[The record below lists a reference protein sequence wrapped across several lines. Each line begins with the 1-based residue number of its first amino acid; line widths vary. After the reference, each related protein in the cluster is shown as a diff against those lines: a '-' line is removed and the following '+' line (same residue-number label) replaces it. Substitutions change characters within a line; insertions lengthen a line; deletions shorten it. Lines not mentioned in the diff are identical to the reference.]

1 MKLTVHGALSV
12 RQRGL
17 SLIELLVAMVIGLI
31 VTLAVTSVI
40 TVGEGKRR
48 TTTSTNDMDQA
59 GAYAAYLLDR
69 AVRSAGS
76 SLTQSTQPTD
86 RGVFGCRLNVAFKSA
101 SLLPASAFPAPF
113 AKNFKAASD
122 LRVAPVLIAKS
133 QSDAGSDVLVVM
145 GGDAVAGGVPRGLT
159 DPGSANTLSMDNT
172 VGISTDDLVLVSQ
185 NGTAD
190 CLLEQVTGTSTKVL
204 TVGGTY
210 YTAGKTTSLQTLAAS
225 TSTYVTPLGNP
236 ANGNVQFQL
245 FGVGDSSTLYGY
257 DLLQGGGT
265 ATAQALADGVIQMRA
280 LYGLDTN
287 GDGILDAWADPG
299 ATGYDISTVMTTTAT
314 LRQIVAVRVA
324 LVMRSASKE
333 RDPVSAASL
342 TLFGDAVDASKK
354 SLAQTVT
361 LTGADDTYYRYRV
374 VDFTVPLRNMLLLP

>member
-1 MKLTVHGALSV
+1 MRPAFHGALPA

-76 SLTQSTQPTD
+76 SLIQSTQPTD
-86 RGVFGCRLNVAFKSA
+86 RGVFGCKLNAA

-122 LRVAPVLIAKS
+122 LRVAPVLIAKN
-133 QSDAGSDVLVVM
+133 QSDAGSDVLIVM

-159 DPGSANTLSMDNT
+159 DPGSATTLSMDNI
-172 VGISTDDLVLVSQ
+172 VGISTGDLVLVSQ
-185 NGTAD
+185 NGTTD
-190 CLLEQVTGTSTKVL
+190 CLLEQVSGTSTKVL
-204 TVGGTY
+204 TLGGTY
-210 YTAGKTTSLQTLAAS
+210 YTAGKSSALETLAAS

-236 ANGNVQFQL
+236 ANGNIQFQL
-245 FGVGDSSTLYGY
+245 FGVGDNRTLYGY
-257 DLLQGGGT
+257 DLLQVGGT
-265 ATAQALADGVIQMRA
+265 TTAQALADSVIEMHA

-299 ATGYDISTVMTTTAT
+299 ATGYDIATVMTTTAT
-314 LRQIVAVRVA
+314 IKQIVAVRVA

-333 RDPVSAASL
+333 RDTVSANSL
-342 TLFGDAVDASKK
+342 TLFADAVDASKK
-354 SLAQTVT
+354 SLAQTVK
-361 LTGADDTYYRYRV
+361 LAGADDTYYRYRV

>member
-1 MKLTVHGALSV
+1 MRGALSTALPL

-86 RGVFGCRLNVAFKSA
+86 RGVFGCRLNVA

-265 ATAQALADGVIQMRA
+265 TTAQALADGVIQMRA

-314 LRQIVAVRVA
+314 LRQIVAVRVS

-361 LTGADDTYYRYRV
+361 LTGADDTHYRYRV

>member
-1 MKLTVHGALSV
+1 
-12 RQRGL
+12 
-17 SLIELLVAMVIGLI
+17 

-86 RGVFGCRLNVAFKSA
+86 RGVFGCRLNVA

-265 ATAQALADGVIQMRA
+265 TTAQALADGVIQMRA

-354 SLAQTVT
+354 TLAQTVK

>member
-1 MKLTVHGALSV
+1 MRPAFSRPLPV

-17 SLIELLVAMVIGLI
+17 SLIELLVAMAIGLI

-40 TVGEGKRR
+40 TIGEGKRR

-76 SLTQSTQPTD
+76 SLAQSTLPTD
-86 RGVFGCRLNVAFKSA
+86 RGVFGCKLNAA

-113 AKNFKAASD
+113 AKNFKSAND
-122 LRVAPVLIAKS
+122 LRVAPVLIAKN

-159 DPGSANTLSMDNT
+159 DPGSATTLSMDNT
-172 VGISTDDLVLVSQ
+172 VGISTGDLVLVSQ

-190 CLLEQVTGTSTKVL
+190 CLIEQVSGTSAKVL
-204 TVGGTY
+204 TLGGTY
-210 YTAGKTTSLQTLAAS
+210 YTAGKSTSLQGLAAS

-236 ANGNVQFQL
+236 ANGNVEFQF
-245 FGVGDSSTLYGY
+245 FGVGDNRTLYGY
-257 DLLQGGGT
+257 DLLQIGGIT
-265 ATAQALADGVIQMRA
+265 SAQALADGVIEMHA

-299 ATGYDISTVMTTTAT
+299 ATGYDIATVMATTAT
-314 LRQIVAVRVA
+314 IRQIVAVRIA
-324 LVMRSASKE
+324 LVLRSASKE
-333 RDPVSAASL
+333 RDTVSASSI
-342 TLFGDAVDASKK
+342 TLFSDAVDASKK
-354 SLAQTVT
+354 SLAQTVK
-361 LTGADDTYYRYRV
+361 LTGTDDLNYRYRV

>member
-1 MKLTVHGALSV
+1 MRGALSTALPL

-48 TTTSTNDMDQA
+48 TTTSTNDMDQT

-86 RGVFGCRLNVAFKSA
+86 RGVFGCRLNVA

-245 FGVGDSSTLYGY
+245 FGVGDNSTLYGY

-265 ATAQALADGVIQMRA
+265 TTAQALADGVIQMRA

-299 ATGYDISTVMTTTAT
+299 ATGYDIATVMTTTAT

-333 RDPVSAASL
+333 RDPVSSASL
-342 TLFGDAVDASKK
+342 TLFGDAVDAAKK
-354 SLAQTVT
+354 SLAQTVSLNGT
-361 LTGADDTYYRYRV
+361 DDQNYRYRV

>member
-1 MKLTVHGALSV
+1 MRPTLLWAFAP

-17 SLIELLVAMVIGLI
+17 SLIELMVAMVIGLV

-40 TVGEGKRR
+40 TVGEAKRR
-48 TTTSTNDMDQA
+48 TTTATNDMDQA
-59 GAYAAYLLDR
+59 GVYAAYLLDR

-76 SLTQSTQPTD
+76 SLAQSTQPTD
-86 RGVFGCRLNVAFKSA
+86 RGVFGCKLNAA
-101 SLLPASAFPAPF
+101 SLLPAAAFPAPF
-113 AKNFKAASD
+113 SKSFLPGATNN

-145 GGDAVAGGVPRGLT
+145 SGDAVAGGVPRGLT
-159 DPGSANTLSMDNT
+159 DPGSATTLSMDNT
-172 VGISTDDLVLVSQ
+172 VGVSSGDLVLVSQ

-190 CLLEQVTGTSTKVL
+190 CLLEQVTGTSAKVL
-204 TVGGTY
+204 TVGTDGIY

-245 FGVGDSSTLYGY
+245 FGVGDNSTLYGY

-265 ATAQALADGVIQMRA
+265 TTAQALADSVIQMRA

-287 GDGILDAWADPG
+287 GDGILDSWADPG
-299 ATGYDISTVMTTTAT
+299 ATGYDIATVMTSTSAI
-314 LRQIVAVRVA
+314 RQIVAVRIA
-324 LVMRSASKE
+324 LVMRSAGKE
-333 RDPVSAASL
+333 RDAVSPPSL
-342 TLFGDAVDASKK
+342 ALFADAVDASKK
-354 SLAQTVT
+354 SLAQSVSLST
-361 LTGADDTYYRYRV
+361 DDQNYRYRV
-374 VDFTVPLRNMLLLP
+374 IDFTVPLRNMLLLP

>member
-1 MKLTVHGALSV
+1 MRPAFHGALPAW
-12 RQRGL
+12 QRGL

-86 RGVFGCRLNVAFKSA
+86 RGVFGCKLNAA

-113 AKNFKAASD
+113 AKNFKSASD
-122 LRVAPVLIAKS
+122 LRVAPVLIAKN

-172 VGISTDDLVLVSQ
+172 VGISTGDLVLVSQ
-185 NGTAD
+185 NGTTD
-190 CLLEQVTGTSTKVL
+190 CLLEQVSGTSAKVL
-204 TVGGTY
+204 TLGGTY
-210 YTAGKTTSLQTLAAS
+210 YTAGKSTALETLAAS

-236 ANGNVQFQL
+236 KNGNIQFQL
-245 FGVGDSSTLYGY
+245 FGVGDNRTLYGY
-257 DLLQGGGT
+257 DLLQVGGT
-265 ATAQALADGVIQMRA
+265 TTAQALADSVIEMHA

-299 ATGYDISTVMTTTAT
+299 ATGYDIATVMTTTAT
-314 LRQIVAVRVA
+314 IKQIVAVRVA

-333 RDPVSAASL
+333 RDTVSASSL
-342 TLFGDAVDASKK
+342 TLFADAVDASKK
-354 SLAQTVT
+354 SLAQTVK

>member
-1 MKLTVHGALSV
+1 MRHAFPTALPF

-17 SLIELLVAMVIGLI
+17 SLIELLVAMVIGLV

-40 TVGEGKRR
+40 TVGEAKRR

-59 GAYAAYLLDR
+59 GAYASYLLDR
-69 AVRSAGS
+69 ALRSAGS
-76 SLTQSTQPTD
+76 SLSQSTQPTD
-86 RGVFGCRLNVAFKSA
+86 RGVFGCKLNAA
-101 SLLPASAFPAPF
+101 SLLPSSNAFPAPF
-113 AKNFKAASD
+113 KKSFLAGAPAN
-122 LRVAPVLIAKS
+122 LRVAPLLIAKS

-159 DPGSANTLSMDNT
+159 DPGSATTLSMDNT
-172 VGISTDDLVLVSQ
+172 VGISTGDLVLVSQ
-185 NGTAD
+185 NGTTD
-190 CLLEQVTGTSTKVL
+190 CLLEQVTGTSAKVL

-245 FGVGDSSTLYGY
+245 FGVGDNSTLYGY

-265 ATAQALADGVIQMRA
+265 TTAQALADGVIQMRA

-299 ATGYDISTVMTTTAT
+299 ATGYDIATVMTTTAT

-333 RDPVSAASL
+333 RDPVSSASL
-342 TLFGDAVDASKK
+342 TLFGDAVDAAKK
-354 SLAQTVT
+354 SLAQTVSLNGT
-361 LTGADDTYYRYRV
+361 DDQNYRYRV

>member
-1 MKLTVHGALSV
+1 MRPAFHGALPA

-76 SLTQSTQPTD
+76 SLIQSTQPTD
-86 RGVFGCRLNVAFKSA
+86 RGVFGCKLNAA

-113 AKNFKAASD
+113 AKNFKSASN
-122 LRVAPVLIAKS
+122 LRVAPVLIAKN
-133 QSDAGSDVLVVM
+133 QSDTGSDVLVVM

-159 DPGSANTLSMDNT
+159 DPGSATTLSMDNT
-172 VGISTDDLVLVSQ
+172 VGISIGDLVLVSQ
-185 NGTAD
+185 NGIAD
-190 CLLEQVTGTSTKVL
+190 CLLEQVSGTSTKVL
-204 TVGGTY
+204 TLGGTY
-210 YTAGKTTSLQTLAAS
+210 YTAGKSTSLETLAGS

-236 ANGNVQFQL
+236 ANGNIQFQL
-245 FGVGDSSTLYGY
+245 FGVGDNRTLYGY
-257 DLLQGGGT
+257 DLLQAGGT
-265 ATAQALADGVIQMRA
+265 TTAQALADSVIEMHA

-299 ATGYDISTVMTTTAT
+299 STGYDIATVMATTAT
-314 LRQIVAVRVA
+314 IKQIVAVRIA

-333 RDPVSAASL
+333 RDVVSANSL
-342 TLFGDAVDASKK
+342 SLFSDAVDASKK
-354 SLAQTVT
+354 SLAQTVK

>member
-1 MKLTVHGALSV
+1 MRPACHTTLPP

-17 SLIELLVAMVIGLI
+17 SLIELLVAMVIGLV

-59 GAYAAYLLDR
+59 GAYASYMLDR
-69 AVRSAGS
+69 ALRSAGS
-76 SLTQSTQPTD
+76 SLIQSTQPTD
-86 RGVFGCRLNVAFKSA
+86 RGVFGCKLNAA
-101 SLLPASAFPAPF
+101 SLLPSASAFPAPF
-113 AKNFKAASD
+113 KKNFLSGAPSD
-122 LRVAPVLIAKS
+122 LRVAPVLIAKN

-159 DPGSANTLSMDNT
+159 DPGSATTLSMDNT
-172 VGISTDDLVLVSQ
+172 VGIATGDLVLVSQ

-190 CLLEQVTGTSTKVL
+190 CLLEQVSGTSAKVL
-204 TVGGTY
+204 TLGGTY

-245 FGVGDSSTLYGY
+245 FGVGDNSTLYGY
-257 DLLQGGGT
+257 DMLQVGDT
-265 ATAQALADGVIQMRA
+265 TTAQALADSVIGMHA

-299 ATGYDISTVMTTTAT
+299 ATGYDIATVMTTTAT

-333 RDPVSAASL
+333 RDVVSVNSL
-342 TLFGDAVDASKK
+342 TLFSDAVDASKK
-354 SLAQTVT
+354 SLAQTVK

>member
-1 MKLTVHGALSV
+1 MRPAFHGALPG

-86 RGVFGCRLNVAFKSA
+86 RGVFGCKLNAA

-113 AKNFKAASD
+113 AKNFKSASD
-122 LRVAPVLIAKS
+122 LRVAPVLIAKN

-185 NGTAD
+185 NGTTD
-190 CLLEQVTGTSTKVL
+190 CLLEQVSGTSTKVL
-204 TVGGTY
+204 TLGGTY
-210 YTAGKTTSLQTLAAS
+210 YTAGKSTALETLAAS

-236 ANGNVQFQL
+236 KNGNIQFQL
-245 FGVGDSSTLYGY
+245 FGVGDNRTLYGY
-257 DLLQGGGT
+257 DLLQVGGT
-265 ATAQALADGVIQMRA
+265 TTAQALADSVIEMHA
-280 LYGLDTN
+280 LYGLDTS

-299 ATGYDISTVMTTTAT
+299 ATGYDIATVMTTTAT
-314 LRQIVAVRVA
+314 IKQIVAVRVA

-333 RDPVSAASL
+333 RDIVSANSL
-342 TLFGDAVDASKK
+342 TLFADAVDASKK
-354 SLAQTVT
+354 SLAQTVK

>member
-1 MKLTVHGALSV
+1 MSGTVSTALPL

-17 SLIELLVAMVIGLI
+17 SLIELLVAMVIGLV

-40 TVGEGKRR
+40 TVGEAKRR

-76 SLTQSTQPTD
+76 SLIQSTQPTD
-86 RGVFGCRLNVAFKSA
+86 RGVFGCRLNVA
-101 SLLPASAFPAPF
+101 SLLPSASAFPAPF
-113 AKNFKAASD
+113 KKSFLAGKPSD

-172 VGISTDDLVLVSQ
+172 VGISTGDLVLVSQ
-185 NGTAD
+185 NGTTD
-190 CLLEQVTGTSTKVL
+190 CLLEQVSGTSTKVL
-204 TVGGTY
+204 TLGGTY
-210 YTAGKTTSLQTLAAS
+210 YTAGKTTSLETLAAS
-225 TSTYVTPLGNP
+225 TSTYVTPMGNP
-236 ANGNVQFQL
+236 ENGNVQFQL
-245 FGVGDSSTLYGY
+245 FGVGDNSTLYGY
-257 DLLQGGGT
+257 DLLQVGKI
-265 ATAQALADGVIQMRA
+265 ATAQALADGVMEMHA

-287 GDGILDAWADPG
+287 EDGILDAWADPG
-299 ATGYDISTVMTTTAT
+299 ATGYDIATVMTKTAT

-333 RDPVSAASL
+333 RDAVSAGSL

-361 LTGADDTYYRYRV
+361 LSSDDQGYRYRV

>member
-1 MKLTVHGALSV
+1 M
-12 RQRGL
+12 
-17 SLIELLVAMVIGLI
+17 LIG
-31 VTLAVTSVI
+31 
-40 TVGEGKRR
+40 
-48 TTTSTNDMDQA
+48 
-59 GAYAAYLLDR
+59 
-69 AVRSAGS
+69 
-76 SLTQSTQPTD
+76 
-86 RGVFGCRLNVAFKSA
+86 
-101 SLLPASAFPAPF
+101 
-113 AKNFKAASD
+113 
-122 LRVAPVLIAKS
+122 KS

-172 VGISTDDLVLVSQ
+172 VGISAGDLVLVSQ

-190 CLLEQVTGTSTKVL
+190 CLLEQVTGTSAKVL

-210 YTAGKTTSLQTLAAS
+210 YTAGKTISLETLAAS

-236 ANGNVQFQL
+236 ANGNVQVQL
-245 FGVGDSSTLYGY
+245 FGVGDNSTLYGY
-257 DLLQGGGT
+257 DLLQVGGT
-265 ATAQALADGVIQMRA
+265 TTSQALADGVIQMRA

-333 RDPVSAASL
+333 RDAVSADSL

-354 SLAQTVT
+354 SLAQTVS
-361 LTGADDTYYRYRV
+361 LKGADDTLYRYRV
-374 VDFTVPLRNMLLLP
+374 IDFTVPLRNMLLLP

>member
-86 RGVFGCRLNVAFKSA
+86 RGVFGCRLNVA

-314 LRQIVAVRVA
+314 LRQIVAVRVS

-361 LTGADDTYYRYRV
+361 LTGADDTHYRYRV